1 MVCPFNKTLLEAD
14 RKEVGMNEWIFGRIS
29 WEQMD
34 ENSTGALHFKEMC
47 N

>member
-1 MVCPFNKTLLEAD
+1 MVCPFNKSLLEAD
-14 RKEVGMNEWIFGRIS
+14 RKEVGMNESYGHVS
-29 WEQMD
+29 WKQMD